1 MSMLT
6 VIGEG
11 LVDVVQRSSGIEAHV
26 GGSPLN
32 VAVGLARLDHPVQF
46 IGRFGRDAYG
56 ESVAAHLKA
65 SSVMVPQAPD
75 ALPTSVAT
83 ALLDDDGAAT
93 YTFDL
98 AWELPGLA
106 DRLPFI
112 LQGTTL
118 LHTGSIATMLAP
130 GAADVLAA
138 VEYAHPS
145 ATISFDPNCRPSIIT
160 DVDYARHQTEKF
172 VTLADVV
179 KASDEDLEW
188 LYPGV
193 DPLDSARRWLS
204 LGGSEGPALVVVTRG
219 AAGPWGVNAAG
230 QATVAAPHVSVADT
244 VGAGDS
250 FMAALI
256 SGVVDRGLDGAQNRE
271 DLRSMPAE
279 TLRQLL
285 SHAAWAAAVT
295 VSRPGAN
302 PPTRAELNQLE
313 LESLARQA
321 GISDDGRGAGVLE
334 TDNFEA
340 GEIDAAELK
349 KADSTSN

>member
-1 MSMLT
+1 MTHGRAPQQGEMGRILWQSMSMLT

-11 LVDVVQRSSGIEAHV
+11 LVDVVKRSSGVQAHV

-46 IGRFGRDAYG
+46 IGRYGRDAYG
-56 ESVAAHLKA
+56 ESVAAHLKS
-65 SSVMVPQAPD
+65 SSVLLPQGPD
-75 ALPTSVAT
+75 DLPTSVA
-83 ALLDDDGAAT
+83 AAVIDDDGAAT

-106 DRLPFI
+106 DRLPFM

-118 LHTGSIATMLAP
+118 VHTGSIATMLEP
-130 GAADVLAA
+130 GAAAVLAA

-160 DVDYARHQTEKF
+160 DVDFARRQAEKF

-193 DPLDSARRWLS
+193 DPMESARRWLS
-204 LGGSEGPALVVVTRG
+204 LGGSEGPAMVVVTRG
-219 AAGPWGVNAAG
+219 GEGPWGVNAAG
-230 QATVAAPHVSVADT
+230 AAQIAAPKVAVADT

-250 FMAALI
+250 FMAALL
-256 SGVVDRGLDGAQNRE
+256 SGVVDLGLDGAQNRQG
-271 DLRSMPAE
+271 
-279 TLRQLL
+279 LRQLSAGSL
-285 SHAAWAAAVT
+285 RDLLEHAARAAAVT
-295 VSRPGAN
+295 VSRAGAN
-302 PPTRAELNQLE
+302 PPTRSEF
-313 LESLARQA
+313 
-321 GISDDGRGAGVLE
+321 AGV
-334 TDNFEA
+334 DPWDHASAVA
-340 GEIDAAELK
+340 GRSEGTSAAE
-349 KADSTSN
+349 

>member
-1 MSMLT
+1 MLT

-11 LVDVVQRSSGIEAHV
+11 LVDVVQRSSGVQAHV

-46 IGRFGRDAYG
+46 IGRYGRDAYG
-56 ESVAAHLKA
+56 EAVAAHLRS
-65 SSVMVPQAPD
+65 SSVLLPVGPD

-83 ALLDDDGAAT
+83 ALIDDDGAAS

-106 DRLPFI
+106 DRLPFM

-138 VEYAHPS
+138 VEHAHPS
-145 ATISFDPNCRPSIIT
+145 VTVSFDPNCRPSIIT
-160 DVDYARHQTEKF
+160 DVDYARRQAEKF
-172 VTLADVV
+172 VPLADVV

-188 LYPGV
+188 LYPGQ

-204 LGGSEGPALVVVTRG
+204 LGGSGGPAMVVVTRG
-219 AAGPWGVNAAG
+219 AEGPWGVNASG
-230 QATVAAPHVSVADT
+230 ETHFPAPSVDVADT

-250 FMAALI
+250 FMAALL
-256 SGVVDRGLDGAQNRE
+256 SGIVDLGLDGAQNRK
-271 DLRSMPAE
+271 DLRELAAGS
-279 TLRQLL
+279 LRELL
-285 SHAAWAAAVT
+285 ARASWAAAVT
-295 VSRPGAN
+295 VSRAGAN
-302 PPTRAELNQLE
+302 PPTRAELNRME
-313 LESLARQA
+313 LEA
-321 GISDDGRGAGVLE
+321 
-334 TDNFEA
+334 EA
-340 GEIDAAELK
+340 PAPAESEAADPES
-349 KADSTSN
+349 ADLSTN

>member
-1 MSMLT
+1 MLT

-32 VAVGLARLDHPVQF
+32 VAVGLARLGHPVQF
-46 IGRFGRDAYG
+46 IGRYGRDAYG

-65 SSVMVPQAPD
+65 SSVMLPQAPD
-75 ALPTSVAT
+75 GLPTSVAT
-83 ALLDDDGAAT
+83 ALVDDDGAAT

-106 DRLPFI
+106 ERLPFM

-138 VEYAHPS
+138 VEHSHPS

-160 DVDYARHQTEKF
+160 DADYARRQAEKF
-172 VTLADVV
+172 VTLSDVV
-179 KASDEDLEW
+179 KASDEDLAW

-193 DPLDSARRWLS
+193 DVLDSARRWLS
-204 LGGSEGPALVVVTRG
+204 LGGAEGPAMVVVTRG
-219 AAGPWGVNAAG
+219 AAGPWGITAAG
-230 QATVAAPHVSVADT
+230 ETEFAAPRVEVADT

-250 FMAALI
+250 FMAALL
-256 SGVVDRGLDGAQNRE
+256 SGVVD
-271 DLRSMPAE
+271 
-279 TLRQLL
+279 L
-285 SHAAWAAAVT
+285 SLIH
-295 VSRPGAN
+295 
-302 PPTRAELNQLE
+302 
-313 LESLARQA
+313 
-321 GISDDGRGAGVLE
+321 I
-334 TDNFEA
+334 
-340 GEIDAAELK
+340 
-349 KADSTSN
+349 

>member
-1 MSMLT
+1 MLT

-56 ESVAAHLKA
+56 ESVAAHLKS
-65 SSVMVPQAPD
+65 SSVLVPQAPD

-83 ALLDDDGAAT
+83 ALIDDDGAAT

-98 AWELPGLA
+98 AWDLPGLA
-106 DRLPFI
+106 GRLPFM

-118 LHTGSIATMLAP
+118 VHTGSIATMLAP
-130 GAADVLAA
+130 GAAEVLAA
-138 VEYAHPS
+138 VEHAHPS

-160 DVDYARHQTEKF
+160 DVDYARAQAERF
-172 VTLADVV
+172 VALADVV

-193 DPLDSARRWLS
+193 DILDSARRWLT
-204 LGGSEGPALVVVTRG
+204 LGGSAGPAMVVVTRG
-219 AAGPWGVNAAG
+219 AAGPWGITAAG
-230 QATVAAPHVSVADT
+230 EAEFAAPTVEVADT

-256 SGVVDRGLDGAQNRE
+256 SGLVDRGLDGAQNRKE
-271 DLRSMPAE
+271 LHEMPAE
-279 TLRQLL
+279 TLRELL
-285 SHAAWAAAVT
+285 ARAAWAAAVT

-302 PPTRAELNQLE
+302 PPTRAELNHLE
-313 LESLARQA
+313 LKPRERAAAALA
-321 GISDDGRGAGVLE
+321 GDE
-334 TDNFEA
+334 PTEA
-340 GEIDAAELK
+340 DQ
-349 KADSTSN
+349 

>member
-1 MSMLT
+1 MSYLHGTGRVMRLCRRAHVWQSMTMLT

-11 LVDVVQRSSGIEAHV
+11 LVDVVQRASGIEAHV

-32 VAVGLARLDHPVQF
+32 VAVGLARLDHAVQF
-46 IGRFGRDAYG
+46 IGRYGRDAYG
-56 ESVAAHLKA
+56 DSVAAHLRS
-65 SSVMVPQAPD
+65 SSVMLPLGPD
-75 ALPTSVAT
+75 ELPTGVAT
-83 ALLDDDGAAT
+83 AVIDDDGAAT

-106 DRLPFI
+106 DHLAFM

-130 GAADVLAA
+130 GAAAVLDA
-138 VEYAHPS
+138 VEHAHPA

-160 DVDYARHQTEKF
+160 DVDYARRQAEKF

-193 DPLDSARRWLS
+193 DVLESARRWLS
-204 LGGSEGPALVVVTRG
+204 LGGSEGPALVIVTRG
-219 AAGPWGVNAAG
+219 AVGPWGITAAG
-230 QATVAAPHVSVADT
+230 EAAIDAPRVEVADT

-250 FMAALI
+250 FMAALL
-256 SGVVDRGLDGAQNRE
+256 SGIVDRGLDGAQNRK
-271 DLRSMPAE
+271 DLRELPAE
-279 TLRQLL
+279 GLAELL
-285 SHAAWAAAVT
+285 AHAARAAAIT

-302 PPTRAELNQLE
+302 PPTRAELNE
-313 LESLARQA
+313 
-321 GISDDGRGAGVLE
+321 VP
-334 TDNFEA
+334 
-340 GEIDAAELK
+340 GE
-349 KADSTSN
+349 